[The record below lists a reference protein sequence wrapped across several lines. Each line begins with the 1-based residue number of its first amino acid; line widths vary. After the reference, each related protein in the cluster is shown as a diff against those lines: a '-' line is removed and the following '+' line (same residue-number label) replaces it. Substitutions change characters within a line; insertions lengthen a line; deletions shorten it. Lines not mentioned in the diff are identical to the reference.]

1 MNDESK
7 MTFLEHL
14 EELRKCLIISITA
27 VLGGMIICWFFR
39 DAILSFLLSPLYEA
53 WRQVEGLEEPRPL
66 NFTSMLEPFVAYL
79 KLSAIGGIFLG
90 SPVVL
95 YQLWKFVSPG
105 LYAREKRLAL
115 PFVLAS
121 TLLFAGGSTMAYSM
135 VFPIG
140 FRFFLE
146 FATGQDM
153 TETSTEIAVGP
164 EHSKPPNTPLPKE
177 EPTYAADA
185 GPDASVEKTPPR
197 QKTAAAASEDAADS
211 EEETSSP
218 SFGIALLSRI
228 FSKDCGELS
237 IRPTDDQKG
246 AELSIVWHRAR
257 CGPLPEQIRVRRG
270 KDIIRPKW
278 QSVSSD
284 GIDRES
290 FIATDFPPKAGT
302 YTYVLKT
309 PKNPRAHRLVPI
321 LTIKDYLSFAVRLLL
336 AFGLIFEMPI
346 LILFL
351 ALAGIVNHRQL
362 IHFFR
367 YFLVL
372 AFVLGALLTPPDVI
386 TQALLA
392 APLIVLYALSIGI
405 AYIFGEKKS
414 AG

>member
-1 MNDESK
+1 VNDDSK
-7 MTFLEHL
+7 MTFMDHL
-14 EELRKCLIISITA
+14 EELRKCLIISIAA
-27 VLGGMIICWFFR
+27 VLVGMIICWFFR
-39 DAILSFLLSPLYEA
+39 DAVLSFLLSPLYEA
-53 WRQVEGLEEPRPL
+53 WRQVDGLEEPRPL

-105 LYAREKRLAL
+105 LYAKEKRLAI

-146 FATGQDM
+146 FATGQEM
-153 TETSTEIAVGP
+153 TETSAEITVTSG
-164 EHSKPPNTPLPKE
+164 HSRQKSISPPKTDTKD
-177 EPTYAADA
+177 AADA
-185 GPDASVEKTPPR
+185 GPDASVEKN
-197 QKTAAAASEDAADS
+197 A
-211 EEETSSP
+211 SSP
-218 SFGIALLSRI
+218 MPSNFFPSKDTASKEKTSPGFGASLLGRI
-228 FSKDCGELS
+228 FSDDCGELS
-237 IRPTDDQKG
+237 IRPTADQKG
-246 AELSIVWHRAR
+246 AELSIVWHRVR

-278 QSVSSD
+278 QSVSSED
-284 GIDRES
+284 IDRER
-290 FIATDFPPKAGT
+290 FVATDHPPAAGT
-302 YTYVLKT
+302 FTYVLKT
-309 PKNPRAHRLVPI
+309 PKNPSAHRLMPV

-346 LILFL
+346 LISFL
-351 ALAGIVNHRQL
+351 SLAGIVNYRQL

-372 AFVLGALLTPPDVI
+372 AFVIGALLTPPDVI

-392 APLIVLYALSIGI
+392 APLIVLYALSIAV
-405 AYIFGEKKS
+405 AYIFGEKQS
-414 AG
+414 EG